1 MTDDTVSEESLQDR
15 AAFRLGV
22 YVQGVVLGILLVI
35 ALCELFA
42 AVGGIRIFRYQA
54 F

>member
-1 MTDDTVSEESLQDR
+1 MTDDPGNEESLQNR

-22 YVQGVVLGILLVI
+22 YVQGLVLGILLFI

-42 AVGGIRIFRYQA
+42 AVGGIRVFRYQA